1 MRPHWKKYLRDL
13 QSRLA
18 HLPQLLVA
26 SDFDGTLAPLVDQPE
41 RAALS
46 PESRQVLVNLAAR
59 HPRVRMAFLSGR
71 SLADLAQ
78 RLGIGLEQAILA
90 GNHGLEL
97 RGAGL
102 NWIHP
107 ASIAARPHLESLV
120 AQLHQGLDH
129 IAGVEVEDK
138 GVSLTLHYRRMLEAS
153 IPKLRAIVD
162 GLVMPVDLRM
172 HEGKMT
178 FEFRPRVEW
187 NKGLAIR
194 RILQRLNLPDEA
206 TVFLGDDATDEDVF
220 RELETTAITVYVGS
234 PSNASYARFNADDPA
249 DAVRFLNA
257 LVCCLDRS

>member
-1 MRPHWKKYLRDL
+1 MRPHWNECLREL
-13 QSRLA
+13 RTRLA

-26 SDFDGTLAPLVDQPE
+26 SDFDGTLAPLVDRPA

-59 HPRVRMAFLSGR
+59 HPRVRLAFLSGR
-71 SLADLAQ
+71 SLADLEP
-78 RLGIGLEQAILA
+78 RLGIGLEQTILA

-107 ASIAARPHLESLV
+107 ASIAARPHLESLA
-120 AQLHQGLDH
+120 AQLHQNLDH

-138 GVSLTLHYRRMLEAS
+138 GASLTLHYRRMLESS
-153 IPKLRAIVD
+153 IPMLRTIVE
-162 GLVMPVDLRM
+162 GLVLPVDLRM
-172 HEGKMT
+172 HEGKMA

-187 NKGLAIR
+187 NKGSAMR
-194 RILQRLNLPDEA
+194 RILQRLNLTDEA

-220 RELETTAITVYVGS
+220 CELETTAITVYVGS
-234 PSNASYARFNADDPA
+234 PSDASHARFNADDPA
-249 DAVRFLNA
+249 DAVRFLNV
-257 LVCCLDRS
+257 LTSCLT